1 LGLRKTEVISTEQWA
16 GLDHVCYFVLFPV
29 IIFKEIAAADFD
41 GVPVLQMAS
50 AMAISVIAM
59 IGLLVV
65 FSRPL
70 MDGLGITGSQF
81 TSLVQGS
88 ARWHTFIAFAIIPL
102 VFGTQALSLGA
113 VSAAAMTPLLN
124 ILCVIVM
131 ARYAHE
137 TDLAPGK
144 LLLSILKNPFV
155 FSSLGGVAWQLS
167 GLELPAMAL
176 QVLDM
181 IGRGALGLALLTV
194 GAGLRIGSV
203 VEQWPPVALAVVLK
217 LLAMPALMAAT
228 LWLMG
233 VSGEAFAVAR
243 GGADR
248 LRGLCAGPQDGG
260 RCPHG
265 GQHADRASDRG
276 GCHDPPHSLA
286 GRGWPL
292 RPVQSPE
299 MRLAARRD
307 NAYTPGFNDTRC
319 TPAAPQAPAPAGHRR
334 YLLP

>member
-1 LGLRKTEVISTEQWA
+1 
-16 GLDHVCYFVLFPV
+16 
-29 IIFKEIAAADFD
+29 
-41 GVPVLQMAS
+41 MAS

-59 IGLLVV
+59 IGLLVL
-65 FSRPL
+65 FNRPL
-70 MDGLGITGSQF
+70 MAGLGITGPQF

-137 TDLAPGK
+137 TYVAPGA
-144 LLLSILKNPFV
+144 LLLSSLKNPFV

-167 GLELPAMAL
+167 GLELPAMGL

-203 VEQWPPVALAVVLK
+203 VKEWPPVALAVVLK

-233 VSGEAFAVAR
+233 VHGEAFAVALLCGAVPTGSGAYVLAR
-243 GGADR
+243 KMGGDAPMVANM
-248 LRGLCAGPQDGG
+248 LTVQVIAAVVTIPLILWLAGVGALGLCK
-260 RCPHG
+260 
-265 GQHADRASDRG
+265 
-276 GCHDPPHSLA
+276 
-286 GRGWPL
+286 
-292 RPVQSPE
+292 
-299 MRLAARRD
+299 
-307 NAYTPGFNDTRC
+307 
-319 TPAAPQAPAPAGHRR
+319 APR
-334 YLLP
+334 